1 MRTNL
6 MAWAAISNAE
16 QHASAGGAAGAQ
28 RVGVLRGQARNAAEE
43 RDARLQQDDAADV
56 LRLHLRVRYNTA
68 EVSARMTSL
77 VPAAR
82 RGEWRRVRAM
92 RKRPYTERV
101 TMSTTHSMDAM
112 PGRVPLSW

>member
-28 RVGVLRGQARNAAEE
+28 RVGVLRGQARNAADE

-68 EVSARMTSL
+68 EVSARVTSL